1 MTEKERKYFE
11 RLSAKLE
18 NLILNQNCV
27 ASKGDDTMNKK
38 STVYKGYRITER
50 TDGRRWARITKTGI
64 RLVFMVEPT
73 TKLRRRSANF

>member
-27 ASKGDDTMNKK
+27 ASKGDDTMNKNRQFIK
-38 STVYKGYRITER
+38 VTGLPKGQTVVG
-50 TDGRRWARITKTGI
+50 GRALQKRAYDLYLWSN
-64 RLVFMVEPT
+64 
-73 TKLRRRSANF
+73 RRRS